1 MPMFRRPAST
11 NRFGVDLL
19 PGHPRFSVIEDQ
31 LSAGTGDDDFGA
43 CVGKSNRGHFAYAGY
58 FGAEGTEENNGI
70 RPSTRV
76 G

>member
-31 LSAGTGDDDFGA
+31 LSAGWQSATSGDLGGSGRP
-43 CVGKSNRGHFAYAGY
+43 VGMCF
-58 FGAEGTEENNGI
+58 F
-70 RPSTRV
+70 STSSTIATISSSMTSV
-76 G
+76 QA